1 MFFLARNVA
10 QQFNPFGR
18 VESISFDTASIARS
32 AVRSPRA
39 IAIGRLSSSGPPLPA
54 EAILHAHLRIARP
67 VSNLAHTERM
77 YRDAL
82 DLSVLARFEDHDG
95 FSGVILG
102 REGLDYHFEFTHCP
116 DHPIAPSPTP
126 EDLIVFYLPD
136 RPEWEAA
143 CERATEHGFMPVTS
157 LNPYWEIS
165 GQTFEDADGYRIVLQ
180 NGTWR

>member
-1 MFFLARNVA
+1 
-10 QQFNPFGR
+10 
-18 VESISFDTASIARS
+18 
-32 AVRSPRA
+32 
-39 IAIGRLSSSGPPLPA
+39 
-54 EAILHAHLRIARP
+54 
-67 VSNLAHTERM
+67 M

-82 DLSVLARFEDHDG
+82 ELSVLARFEDHDG
-95 FSGVILG
+95 FSGVMLG
-102 REGLDYHFEFTHCP
+102 RDGLDYHFEFTHCP

-143 CERATEHGFMPVTS
+143 CARATEHGFMPVTS
-157 LNPYWEIS
+157 FNPFWEIS

>member
-1 MFFLARNVA
+1 LT
-10 QQFNPFGR
+10 
-18 VESISFDTASIARS
+18 S
-32 AVRSPRA
+32 
-39 IAIGRLSSSGPPLPA
+39 PPLA
-54 EAILHAHLRIARP
+54 SEAILHAHLRIARP
-67 VSNLAHTERM
+67 VSNLARTERM

-82 DLSVLARFEDHDG
+82 ELSVLARFEDHDG
-95 FSGVILG
+95 FSGVMLG
-102 REGLDYHFEFTHCP
+102 RDGLDYHFEFTHCP

-143 CERATEHGFMPVTS
+143 CARATEHGFMPVTS
-157 LNPYWEIS
+157 FNPFWEIS